1 MLLRCGKRAGRK
13 TRMHGPCGLKS
24 SPKNFWRSACKGSMR
39 ASCFESCWMSRWL
52 APPLVCVLVATW
64 TINCGEV
71 ARATPQITKFCLMRF
86 VNCWA
91 GSVPLRPGLMDVLR
105 VLMTCY
111 SFLWLAWLKGRTKTG
126 MVCLTAWSKA
136 SPKPSAKVGAAR
148 PGKTTGPEPQT
159 WGQIA
164 QASQRFPSRNGPKPL
179 GNSTSLQA
187 RGSNHL
193 VGKGA

>member
-1 MLLRCGKRAGRK
+1 M
-13 TRMHGPCGLKS
+13 
-24 SPKNFWRSACKGSMR
+24 
-39 ASCFESCWMSRWL
+39 
-52 APPLVCVLVATW
+52 
-64 TINCGEV
+64 

-164 QASQRFPSRNGPKPL
+164 QASQRFLLGMVLSLLVTALRCKPA
-179 GNSTSLQA
+179 A
-187 RGSNHL
+187 RTILLARALSDL
-193 VGKGA
+193 AK